1 MTTAN
6 PRPRPGSR
14 PDPEASPDPEARPGP
29 WPGSGAR
36 PGSHP
41 GLGSRTSA
49 DSRPGSGRRSRPR
62 GVAHLLGPLVA
73 AFLNG
78 VLPVRLRAWDGSE
91 TGPHDAPRVTVRDRD
106 ALRHVLARP
115 GELGLSRAYVTGGTE
130 VEGDLT
136 DALRRVWA
144 SVEKHGTSVPG
155 PRTWARIARLALVL
169 GVVGPPLPPPV
180 TEARMGGRPHSRE
193 RDAAAISHHYDA
205 GNDLYELL
213 LDETMAYSCAL
224 WDENDP
230 DQSLADAQ
238 RAKLDLIC
246 EKLRLGRGDR
256 LLDVGCGWGSLTLHA
271 ARRYGARVSAVT
283 LSARQRDHVRA
294 RAQEEGLDRLVDVRL
309 LHYRDIE
316 PDTFGHDTLGPGP
329 SDTGPSEAGPL
340 GAEPFEAGSSGTAP
354 FETGPSGTGLFDAV
368 ASVEMGEHVGRDA
381 YAPFV
386 RQLHDLL
393 RPGGSLLVQ
402 QMSRRGAHP
411 GGGPFIERYIA
422 PDMHMRPLGE
432 TVGLL
437 EEAGLEVR
445 GVQAMR
451 EHYVRTARAWSDVL
465 ERRFD
470 EMVAL
475 AGPQTARVWRL
486 YLAGGALAFEEG
498 RMGVDQILARRPGPQ
513 PYGRE
518 PRPTARPGRVDRAEE
533 GGRPAAAEAAG
544 RAEESEATGRAEA
557 TEESAVTEIPRA
569 TGETEAHQQSDRSE
583 VTG

>member
-6 PRPRPGSR
+6 PRPRPGS
-14 PDPEASPDPEARPGP
+14 G
-29 WPGSGAR
+29 
-36 PGSHP
+36 
-41 GLGSRTSA
+41 
-49 DSRPGSGRRSRPR
+49 SRPGSRPR

-91 TGPHDAPRVTVRDRD
+91 IGPNDAPRVTVRDRD

-115 GELGLSRAYVTGGTE
+115 GELGLSRAYVTGGIE

-136 DALRRVWA
+136 DALRHVWA
-144 SVEKHGTSVPG
+144 SVEEYGTSVPG
-155 PRTWARIARLALVL
+155 PRDWARAARLALVL

-180 TEARMGGRPHSRE
+180 TEARMGGRLHSKE

-224 WDENDP
+224 WDEGDP

-246 EKLRLGRGDR
+246 EKLRLGKGDR

-271 ARRYGARVSAVT
+271 ARWYGARVAAVT
-283 LSARQRDHVRA
+283 LSARQRDHVRK
-294 RAQEEGLDRLVDVRL
+294 RAAEEGLEQLVDVRL

-316 PDTFGHDTLGPGP
+316 PDTFGP
-329 SDTGPSEAGPL
+329 
-340 GAEPFEAGSSGTAP
+340 
-354 FETGPSGTGLFDAV
+354 GLFDAA

-386 RQLHDLL
+386 RQLHDLI

-402 QMSRRGAHP
+402 QMSRRGAYP

-470 EMVAL
+470 EMVSIT
-475 AGPQTARVWRL
+475 GPQAARVWRL

-498 RMGVDQILARRPGPQ
+498 RMGVDQILAHRPGPH
-513 PYGRE
+513 PDGW
-518 PRPTARPGRVDRAEE
+518 AS
-533 GGRPAAAEAAG
+533 RPAEQP
-544 RAEESEATGRAEA
+544 ELT
-557 TEESAVTEIPRA
+557 
-569 TGETEAHQQSDRSE
+569 E